1 MDDGINR
8 QAMYKNKSGRFVYIW
23 GKDQQ
28 RAININNNNKWILGL
43 LSGRMNEASS
53 HGLFFWEQTVGLR

>member
-1 MDDGINR
+1 
-8 QAMYKNKSGRFVYIW
+8 MYKNKSGRFVYIW